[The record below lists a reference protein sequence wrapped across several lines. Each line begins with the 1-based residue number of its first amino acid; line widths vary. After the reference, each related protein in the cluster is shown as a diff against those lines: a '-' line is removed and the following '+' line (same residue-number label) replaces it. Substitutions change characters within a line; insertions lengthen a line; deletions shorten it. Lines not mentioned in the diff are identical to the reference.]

1 MNDFS
6 ALLEAACQKIASQK
20 PIVHQITNFVTMTDC
35 ANAVCAVGAS
45 PVMAYAPE
53 EAAEVTALS
62 QALVLNL
69 GTPDPL
75 RFETAIGCGQV
86 ANRWQIPVVLD
97 PVGVGGTAFRKENTA
112 RLLQAVHPNIIK
124 GNVAEMKT
132 LSGLTPGQNRLI
144 DSSDQLNDQTEE
156 ALVALAAAQNT
167 VLVVSGPVNFLTDGK
182 RRAHIA
188 GGSAFFTRFSGAGC
202 MTGALMGA
210 FAAVCPAFE
219 AALLAAGAM
228 NACGAWAE
236 EKACGVGSFKQ
247 YLYDG
252 LSRLPDLEQMEL
264 WKKVGID
271 FES

>member
-1 MNDFS
+1 MTDFS
-6 ALLEAACQKIASQK
+6 ALLQRACETIASQK

-35 ANAVCAVGAS
+35 ANTVCAVGAS
-45 PVMAYAPE
+45 PVMAYVPE

-69 GTPDPL
+69 GTPDAL
-75 RFETAIGCGQV
+75 RFQTAIRCGQV
-86 ANRWQIPVVLD
+86 ANEKQIPVVLD
-97 PVGVGGTAFRKENTA
+97 PVGVGATTFRKENMA
-112 RLLQAVHPNIIK
+112 RLLQAVHPSIIK

-144 DSSDQLNDQTEE
+144 DSSDALTAQTEE
-156 ALVALAAAQNT
+156 ALVALAAARKT
-167 VLVVSGPVNFLTDGK
+167 VLVVSGPVNFLTDGQK
-182 RRAHIA
+182 RLHVP
-188 GGSAFFTRFSGAGC
+188 GGSLFFTRFSGAGC

-210 FAAVCPAFE
+210 FAAVCPPLE
-219 AALLAAGAM
+219 AAYLAVCVM

-252 LSRLPDLEQMEL
+252 LSRLPKLEKEGMFL
-264 WKKVGID
+264 G
-271 FES
+271 S